1 MTTIRLATAD
11 ELADWDERTVDA
23 PGGHVYQSR
32 AWAEHRARSG
42 WAADHLVFG
51 DEGDGYA
58 AADEINV
65 ELDISDDAITMAIG
79 PLNGDAVRADLEQ
92 SSDGDLGL
100 GRLLATLVEDAAVE
114 AREDGDWLR
123 LAKRVRGVK
132 PAGTN
137 A

>member
-1 MTTIRLATAD
+1 MTQGVELRIPNERPFHGVARLVVGG
-11 ELADWDERTVDA
+11 LAARHNLSYEALEDLQLALVTV
-23 PGGHVYQSR
+23 
-32 AWAEHRARSG
+32 
-42 WAADHLVFG
+42 L
-51 DEGDGYA
+51 EGDGYA

-123 LAKRVRGVK
+123 LSKRVRGVK

>member
-1 MTTIRLATAD
+1 MTQGVELRIPNERPFHGVARLVVGG
-11 ELADWDERTVDA
+11 LAARHNLSYEALEDLQLALFTVL
-23 PGGHVYQSR
+23 
-32 AWAEHRARSG
+32 E
-42 WAADHLVFG
+42 
-51 DEGDGYA
+51 DGYA
-58 AADEINV
+58 SADEIKV
-65 ELDISDDAITMAIG
+65 ELDISEDAITMAIG
-79 PLNGDAVRADLEQ
+79 PLNGDVVRADLER

-132 PAGTN
+132 PPGTN